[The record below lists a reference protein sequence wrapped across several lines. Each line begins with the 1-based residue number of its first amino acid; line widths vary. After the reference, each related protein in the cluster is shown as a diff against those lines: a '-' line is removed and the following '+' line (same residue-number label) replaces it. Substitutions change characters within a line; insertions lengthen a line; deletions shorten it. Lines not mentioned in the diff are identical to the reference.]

1 MLGNSRSVQSN
12 QIDIHEDLEKIVAR
26 HLSSVFLKPISAHT
40 QVAFE
45 QALNFVQ
52 SKNQPVILDACCGV
66 GDSSRNLAKLYPH
79 HTIIGVDKS
88 DERIHKNRTETDN
101 NIILLRADLNDFY
114 RLLSQAIK
122 QNQIQIAQHKIYY
135 PNPWPK
141 SAHIKRR
148 WHGAPV
154 FPDLVS
160 VCANIEMRSNWV
172 TYLKEFQFAL
182 NLVGINSQVKPI
194 QVEHAMTPF
203 EAKYNASGQ
212 TIYQLLTLHDN
223 T

>member
-12 QIDIHEDLEKIVAR
+12 QAGIHEDLEKIVTR

-40 QVAFE
+40 QAAFE
-45 QALNFVQ
+45 QALEFAQ
-52 SKNQPVILDACCGV
+52 SKKQAVILDACCGV
-66 GDSSRNLAKLYPH
+66 GDSSRNLARLYPQ

-88 DERIHKNRTETDN
+88 DERINKNRAETDQ

-114 RLLSQAIK
+114 RLLSQAVK
-122 QNQIQIAQHKIYY
+122 QNQIQIEQHKLFY

-172 TYLKEFQFAL
+172 TYLEEFQFAL
-182 NLVGINSQVKPI
+182 NLVGVNSQVKSI
-194 QVEHAMTPF
+194 QVDNPITPF
-203 EAKYNASGQ
+203 EAKYHASGQ
-212 TIYQLLTLHDN
+212 PIYQLLTV
-223 T
+223 